1 MRREGSRMV
10 VVIGA
15 GLIGLAI
22 AYELAKRGAEVRV
35 LEAREPAGAASWAGA
50 GMLAPFTESEGN
62 VEFERFCA
70 DSLALYPAYSRELCE
85 RGGVDPHL
93 RLDGLMEVA
102 HDEEGVARLR
112 LQVETL
118 AQRGVRARWLDF
130 EEMRAHEPALGASAL
145 GASLIEDEG
154 QIDNRR
160 LGRALHSAVVAAGV
174 RVEARMDNVAV
185 EADERRIL
193 GVRTSAGFLPA
204 EVVVNATGA
213 WAGELAGVP
222 AHARVPVVPVKG
234 QMLALAMPKGL
245 VTRVVWV
252 PGAYLVPRG
261 DGRLLVGA
269 TAERAGFDVRVTAGG
284 IRRLLDAAL
293 SALPALRELALCE
306 TWAGLRPGSPDG
318 RPFIGETPL
327 GGYFVATGHYR
338 NGILLA
344 PATALL
350 MADVLEGKPSRYA
363 PQTFAPARAQRTAR
377 ASLEVSSA

>member
-1 MRREGSRMV
+1 
-10 VVIGA
+10 
-15 GLIGLAI
+15 
-22 AYELAKRGAEVRV
+22 
-35 LEAREPAGAASWAGA
+35 
-50 GMLAPFTESEGN
+50 MLAPYTESEGEN
-62 VEFERFCA
+62 EFERFCV
-70 DSLALYPAYSRELCE
+70 DSLALYPAYAQELRE
-85 RGGVDPHL
+85 RAGVDPHL

-102 HDEEGVARLR
+102 HDDEAVARLR
-112 LQVETL
+112 LQVGRL
-118 AQRGVRARWLDF
+118 ARRGVHARWLDYD
-130 EEMRAHEPALGASAL
+130 EMRAHEPALGASAL

-160 LGRALHSAVVAAGV
+160 LGRALYSAAVAAGV
-174 RVEARMDNVAV
+174 RVETHVANVSL
-185 EADERRIL
+185 EADARRVL
-193 GVRTSAGFLPA
+193 GVRTDAGFLPA
-204 EVVVNATGA
+204 QAVVNAAGA

-222 AHARVPVVPVKG
+222 ANARVPVVPVKG
-234 QMLALAMPKGL
+234 QMLALALPKGL
-245 VTRVVWV
+245 MTRVMWV

-293 SALPALRELALCE
+293 SALPALRDLALCE

-318 RPFIGETPL
+318 RPFLGETSL

-344 PATALL
+344 PATALF

-363 PQTFAPARAQRTAR
+363 AGVFAASRAQEAFSQ
-377 ASLEVSSA
+377 ASK